1 LLIIYLISGRRT
13 GLELVFT
20 DPKVPMRQV

>member
-1 LLIIYLISGRRT
+1 LIIYLISGRRT

-20 DPKVPMRQV
+20 DPKVPPMRHV